1 VIVSLHVATGATVGA
16 AVCSPAVAALLG
28 VPLHLAGDRV
38 PHDDIHDRRF
48 EICSGLVT
56 VGLLAWRR
64 GIFDAAT
71 IGALAASAPDIEH
84 VVRLPR
90 PGGSKL
96 FHGRRGWHRSGGLST
111 RTQLVLAGLLI
122 GRLLVRELDAKSV
135 QTRREGLRRGTG
147 LA

>member
-16 AVCSPAVAALLG
+16 AVGSPAVAALLG

-38 PHDDIHDRRF
+38 PHHDIHDRRF
-48 EICSGLVT
+48 EICSGLLA

-64 GIFDAAT
+64 GIADAAT
-71 IGALAASAPDIEH
+71 IGALAASSPDLEH
-84 VVRLPR
+84 VFPLPR

-111 RTQLVLAGLLI
+111 GTQLLVAGFLI
-122 GRLLVRELDAKSV
+122 GRLLAREVDAKSV
-135 QTRREGLRRGTG
+135 ETRPEALRRDTG